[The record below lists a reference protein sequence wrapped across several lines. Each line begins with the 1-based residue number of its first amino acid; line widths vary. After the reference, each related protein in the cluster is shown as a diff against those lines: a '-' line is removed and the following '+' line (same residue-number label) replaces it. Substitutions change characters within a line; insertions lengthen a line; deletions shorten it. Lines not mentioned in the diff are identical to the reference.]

1 MCRKLLAVYLEGG
14 DVVQEEYRKLI
25 MTKMDTIVEKLN
37 RSDRN
42 DLLTSLSHFK
52 KGLEFYN
59 EALSLLKADM
69 YRDQLPSRVKQAA
82 SVFERN
88 EAQAVDWAAVTEAKL
103 YISRAE
109 EVFKLARDKATE
121 AFWNENLDI
130 DERILA
136 TKIRV
141 MSQLGLKEPDEPAGI
156 VVKECTFCLKELN
169 SLQRVHDTF
178 AKYLTGGS
186 RLSFIRGTS
195 HKEVVESVVNINT
208 VVFEFAKET
217 GESKELS
224 NWPEIGGKGSPTAIH
239 PMANF
244 ELRKMEQPMQC
255 IQAID
260 SISGIKSR
268 GSACQ
273 AFTLNSEGQ
282 FVVVSPISIS
292 VFGLNG
298 ESLYWNNIFSGHSPL
313 NAIATDR
320 RNNIYVANEGVVR
333 VYNNQAQHIQLKFG
347 QAIKE
352 RKTEQ
357 SLSEEDQSVWGH
369 TQISITENNKVFM
382 LVRLGCDYVIERYSP
397 IGKLLSSHNKAELV
411 DMTGPNFDCS
421 HITANRHELVLTD
434 AASRKHVH
442 VDVACEPWK
451 RLHSLSSQ
459 GRNSTGKSKKEQQE
473 IQGVAFSARRQ
484 RMVILSLSTSGSTS
498 STPRS
503 ILEIVA
509 MDGNPVETHFLD
521 ELCSSVAIAEDG
533 RIFVLVKNTIRFVNR
548 FILM

>member
-1 MCRKLLAVYLEGG
+1 MKPMFDMCRKLLAVYLEGG
-14 DVVQEEYRKLI
+14 DVVQEECRKRI
-25 MTKMDTIVEKLN
+25 MSKMDTIVEKLEGSA
-37 RSDRN
+37 RK

-82 SVFERN
+82 AVFERN
-88 EAQAVDWAAVTEAKL
+88 EAQAVDWAAVTEARL

-121 AFWNENLDI
+121 AFWNESLDI

-169 SLQRVHDTF
+169 SLQTVHASFDE
-178 AKYLTGGS
+178 YLTARKS
-186 RLSFIRGTS
+186 RLSLTRRTS
-195 HKEVVESVVNINT
+195 PEVVEVVESVVNINT

-244 ELRKMEQPMQC
+244 ELRKMEPPLHC
-255 IQAID
+255 IQAIRG
-260 SISGIKSR
+260 SISGIKFH

-282 FVVVSPISIS
+282 YVVVSPISIS

-320 RNNIYVANEGVVR
+320 RNNIYVANEGAVR
-333 VYNNQAQHIQLKFG
+333 VFNNQAQHQLNFG

-352 RKTEQ
+352 RKTEE
-357 SLSEEDQSVWGH
+357 SLSTEDQSVWGH
-369 TQISITENNKVFM
+369 TQIAITENNKVFM

-397 IGKLLSSHNKAELV
+397 SGILVSSHNKAGLV

-434 AASRKHVH
+434 AAS
-442 VDVACEPWK
+442 
-451 RLHSLSSQ
+451 
-459 GRNSTGKSKKEQQE
+459 
-473 IQGVAFSARRQ
+473 
-484 RMVILSLSTSGSTS
+484 
-498 STPRS
+498 
-503 ILEIVA
+503 
-509 MDGNPVETHFLD
+509 
-521 ELCSSVAIAEDG
+521 
-533 RIFVLVKNTIRFVNR
+533 
-548 FILM
+548 

>member
-14 DVVQEEYRKLI
+14 DVVQEECRKLI
-25 MTKMDTIVEKLN
+25 MSKMDTIVEKLEGSA
-37 RSDRN
+37 RK

-82 SVFERN
+82 AVFERN

-169 SLQRVHDTF
+169 SLQIVHNTF
-178 AKYLTGGS
+178 ANYLRRGK
-186 RLSFIRGTS
+186 RWSFIRGTTR
-195 HKEVVESVVNINT
+195 KEVVESVVYINT

-224 NWPEIGGKGSPTAIH
+224 NWPEIGGKGSPIH

-244 ELRKMEQPMQC
+244 ELRKMEQPLQC

-260 SISGIKSR
+260 LSFGIKFR

-282 FVVVSPISIS
+282 YVVVSPTTIS
-292 VFGLNG
+292 VFGLDG

-352 RKTEQ
+352 RKTEDQ
-357 SLSEEDQSVWGH
+357 ESISEEDQSVWGH
-369 TQISITENNKVFM
+369 TQIAITENNKVFM
-382 LVRLGCDYVIERYSP
+382 LVRFGCDYVIERYSLSG
-397 IGKLLSSHNKAELV
+397 ILVSSHNKAGLV

-434 AASRKHVH
+434 AVSRKHVH

-451 RLHSLSSQ
+451 RLHSFSSQ
-459 GRNSTGKSKKEQQE
+459 GSDSTGKSKKEQQE

-484 RMVILSLSTSGSTS
+484 RMVILSSSTSGSTS

-509 MDGNPVETHFLD
+509 MDGNPVETHYLD
-521 ELCSSVAIAEDG
+521 ELCSSVAIAKDG
-533 RIFVLVKNTIRFVNR
+533 RIFVLVKETIRFVNH